1 MVSQMEPGYHHSG
14 PRKWKLEPSEELIS
28 SMLKDL
34 FTNIVACVLLKKIL
48 HKKFSYVCWE
58 VALQYIFKNAMYSYL
73 QEMHAV
79 PSETAFNLVT

>member
-1 MVSQMEPGYHHSG
+1 
-14 PRKWKLEPSEELIS
+14 
-28 SMLKDL
+28 MLKDL

-48 HKKFSYVCWE
+48 HKKFSYVYWE